1 MLCDLI
7 LYGLEIPE
15 TVLMLKKKKKSMQK
29 EKRKKVRQSE
39 AVNSIFLQNKL
50 FGWGAASMKKFN

>member
-15 TVLMLKKKKKSMQK
+15 TDLMLQKSMLKKKKK
-29 EKRKKVRQSE
+29 RQSE
-39 AVNSIFLQNKL
+39 TVNSIFLQNKL
-50 FGWGAASMKKFN
+50 FGWGAAGMKKFN